1 MVEEEFADA
10 IAIIMAAVS
19 VAFMVPA
26 LGFAYKIRD
35 HLSKALLVLAVSK
48 HLYKYLFMVLGFA
61 SVGAVAHFIYH
72 AMEYRP
78 ISAEAE
84 LLVHITIDSTFI
96 LISISLFMTFKTAYG
111 MLRKGSA
118 AGAEVEDKLREAALK
133 LSHSASE
140 KTKDKK

>member
-26 LGFAYKIRD
+26 LGFAYKIRH

-48 HLYKYLFMVLGFA
+48 HLYRYLFMVLGFA

-72 AMEYRP
+72 ALEYRP
-78 ISAEAE
+78 ISAEVE
-84 LLVHITIDSTFI
+84 LLVHITIDATFI
-96 LISISLFMTFKTAYG
+96 LISVSLFMTFKTAYG

-118 AGAEVEDKLREAALK
+118 AGVEVEDKLREAALK
-133 LSHSASE
+133 LSQVASE
-140 KTKDKK
+140 KTKDK